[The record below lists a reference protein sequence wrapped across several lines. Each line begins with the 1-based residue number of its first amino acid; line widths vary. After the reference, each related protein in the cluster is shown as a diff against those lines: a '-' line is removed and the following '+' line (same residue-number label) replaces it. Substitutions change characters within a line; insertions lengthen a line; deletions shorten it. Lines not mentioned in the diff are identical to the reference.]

1 MRFSKDVVG
10 FILLLSLLTYRIFTM
25 EFKRISLSPLN
36 HREYRLYIFVRFFY
50 TMALRMVATI
60 VAYQLFHL
68 TKSSFSIGI
77 VGLSEFIPVFSLA
90 LYAGHVIDK
99 SDKRT
104 LLLRTTLLYSL
115 CVVALIVVTIPN
127 IENKISI
134 TTLPF
139 LFYLI
144 IFCSGAIRSFAGP
157 ASSAIIA
164 QLVPKNILQYAAS
177 ISSSTFLTASI
188 LGHAT
193 AGFLIALAGVHYTF
207 YVVLIYVLIAAF
219 ALSKIEK
226 KPIVHNKLNAKTWDS
241 VKEGLSYVFKH
252 KILLAAISLDLFAV
266 LFGGATALIPEIAD
280 QVLKVGPIGF
290 GWLNAAIDIGSMF
303 MILMIT
309 LNPLRKNQ
317 GLTLLFVVAGFGLCI
332 ITFGLSNFY
341 VLSFFA
347 LIIAGMLD
355 GISVIIRGTILQLTT
370 PDEMRGRVS
379 SVNSMFINSSNEL
392 GQFESGMTARIFGGA
407 QPAII
412 FGGIMT
418 VVVVIVSWVKAPR
431 LRKFEY

>member
-1 MRFSKDVVG
+1 
-10 FILLLSLLTYRIFTM
+10 
-25 EFKRISLSPLN
+25 
-36 HREYRLYIFVRFFY
+36 
-50 TMALRMVATI
+50 MALRMVATV

-90 LYAGHVIDK
+90 LYAGHVIDR

-104 LLLRTTLLYSL
+104 LLLRCILLYSV
-115 CVVALIVVTIPN
+115 CVLALIIVTIPD

-134 TTLPF
+134 ATLSF

-144 IFCSGAIRSFAGP
+144 IFFTGAIRSFAGP
-157 ASSAIIA
+157 ATNAIIA
-164 QLVPKNILQYAAS
+164 QLVPKNILQYAAN
-177 ISSSTFLTASI
+177 ISSTTWLTASI
-188 LGHAT
+188 MGHAS
-193 AGFLIALAGVHYTF
+193 AGFLIALAGVHFTF
-207 YVVLIYVLIAAF
+207 YFVLAYVLLAAY

-226 KPIVHNKLNAKTWDS
+226 KPIVHTRTDVKTWES
-241 VKEGLSYVFKH
+241 VKEGLSYVSRH

-266 LFGGATALIPEIAD
+266 LFGGATALIPEVAD
-280 QVLKVGPIGF
+280 SILKVGPIGF
-290 GWLNAAIDIGSMF
+290 GWLNAAIDIGSVI
-303 MILMIT
+303 MIILIT
-309 LNPLRKNQ
+309 LNPLQKRQ

-332 ITFGLSNFY
+332 IVFGLSNFY
-341 VLSFFA
+341 LLSFLA
-347 LIIAGMLD
+347 LLIAGMLD

-392 GQFESGMTARIFGGA
+392 GQFESGMTAKIFGGA

-418 VVVVIVSWVKAPR
+418 IIVVIISWIKAPR